1 MDPREVSEER
11 IGLGGAAAILGRSAS
26 SVRRYV
32 AEGRLHAE
40 RTGRGG
46 YSLLLS
52 EVEELA
58 RVLGSQQGSQQGSHQ
73 GPQQSSGAAHS
84 FDEFAGE
91 EEEEVFEGEVIGDEA
106 PYANNNS
113 SSRLPAVP
121 FERYERL
128 LQQGQDYKTRLE
140 ERTRQIDEVRQERDA
155 ARMEIDR
162 LWSEIER
169 LNLIEFQRELQE
181 KRISTLEE
189 EKARLEAER
198 ERLMQEKMGLVEEKA
213 TLYEEHVRLEA
224 EMNVLKNRR
233 GFWAR
238 LFGG

>member
-58 RVLGSQQGSQQGSHQ
+58 RVLGSQQGS
-73 GPQQSSGAAHS
+73 GAADS
-84 FDEFAGE
+84 FDDSAGE
-91 EEEEVFEGEVIGDEA
+91 EEEEIFEGEVIGDEA
-106 PYANNNS
+106 PYANS
-113 SSRLPAVP
+113 SSSSQLPAVP

-140 ERTRQIDEVRQERDA
+140 ERTRQIEEVRQERDA

-181 KRISTLEE
+181 KTISTLEE

-198 ERLMQEKMGLVEEKA
+198 ERLMQEKMGLVEEKS

-224 EMNVLKNRR
+224 ELNVLKNRR

>member
-1 MDPREVSEER
+1 MDPREVREER
-11 IGLGGAAAILGRSAS
+11 IGLGAAAAILGRSAS
-26 SVRRYV
+26 TVRRYV
-32 AEGRLHAE
+32 AEGRLRAE
-40 RTGRGG
+40 RTTRGG

-58 RVLGSQQGSQQGSHQ
+58 RVLD
-73 GPQQSSGAAHS
+73 PNGADDPAE
-84 FDEFAGE
+84 D
-91 EEEEVFEGEVIGDEA
+91 EEVFEGEVIGEEVFGGA
-106 PYANNNS
+106 
-113 SSRLPAVP
+113 SRLPAVP

-140 ERTRQIDEVRQERDA
+140 ERTRQIEEVKKERDA

-169 LNLIEFQRELQE
+169 LNLLEFQKELQE
-181 KRISTLEE
+181 KTISTLEE
-189 EKARLEAER
+189 EKAKLEAER
-198 ERLMQEKMGLVEEKA
+198 ERLSQEKMELVEEKA
-213 TLYEEHVRLEA
+213 NLTEERVRLEA
-224 EMNVLKNRR
+224 ELNAYKNRR

>member
-1 MDPREVSEER
+1 MDSREAREER

-26 SVRRYV
+26 TVRRYV

-40 RTGRGG
+40 RTARGG

-58 RVLGSQQGSQQGSHQ
+58 RVLGTGDPD
-73 GPQQSSGAAHS
+73 GPDAA
-84 FDEFAGE
+84 
-91 EEEEVFEGEVIGDEA
+91 EEEEVFEGEVIGDETFA
-106 PYANNNS
+106 GT
-113 SSRLPAVP
+113 SRLPAVP

-140 ERTRQIDEVRQERDA
+140 ERTRQIEDVRKERDA

-169 LNLIEFQRELQE
+169 LNLLEFQRELQE
-181 KRISTLEE
+181 KTISTLEE
-189 EKARLEAER
+189 EKARLETER
-198 ERLMQEKMGLVEEKA
+198 ERLVQEKMEMVEEKAGLVEER
-213 TLYEEHVRLEA
+213 VRLEA
-224 EMNVLKNRR
+224 ELSTLKNR
-233 GFWAR
+233 GFFAR

>member
-1 MDPREVSEER
+1 MDPKEVSEER

-26 SVRRYV
+26 TVRRYV

-46 YSLLLS
+46 YNLLLS

-58 RVLGSQQGSQQGSHQ
+58 RVLGSTSTND
-73 GPQQSSGAAHS
+73 
-84 FDEFAGE
+84 FDAGE
-91 EEEEVFEGEVIGDEA
+91 EEEIFEGEVIGDEA
-106 PYANNNS
+106 PYAGD

-140 ERTRQIDEVRQERDA
+140 ERTHQIEEVRRERDA

-181 KRISTLEE
+181 KTISTLEE
-189 EKARLEAER
+189 EKAKLEAER
-198 ERLMQEKMGLVEEKA
+198 ERLSQEKMELVEEKSS
-213 TLYEEHVRLEA
+213 LYEERVRLEA
-224 EMNVLKNRR
+224 ELNTLKSRR
-233 GFWAR
+233 GFWSR

>member
-1 MDPREVSEER
+1 MDPKEVSEER

-52 EVEELA
+52 EVAVLV
-58 RVLGSQQGSQQGSHQ
+58 RVLGSQQGS
-73 GPQQSSGAAHS
+73 GAADG
-84 FDEFAGE
+84 FDDSAD

-106 PYANNNS
+106 PYANSS

-140 ERTRQIDEVRQERDA
+140 ERTRQIEEVRQERDA

-181 KRISTLEE
+181 KTISTLEE

-198 ERLMQEKMGLVEEKA
+198 ERLMQEKMGLVEEKS

-224 EMNVLKNRR
+224 ELNVLKNRR

>member
-1 MDPREVSEER
+1 MEGREER
-11 IGLGGAAAILGRSAS
+11 IGLGGAAAVLGRSPGT
-26 SVRRYV
+26 VRRYV

-40 RTGRGG
+40 RTARGG

-58 RVLGSQQGSQQGSHQ
+58 RVLGVA
-73 GPQQSSGAAHS
+73 PAP
-84 FDEFAGE
+84 D
-91 EEEEVFEGEVIGDEA
+91 EEEVFEGEVIGDEA
-106 PYANNNS
+106 PYGSPGNQ

-140 ERTRQIDEVRQERDA
+140 ERSRQIEEVRKERDA

-169 LNLIEFQRELQE
+169 LNLLEFQKELQE
-181 KRISTLEE
+181 KTISTLEE
-189 EKARLEAER
+189 DKVKLERER
-198 ERLMQEKMGLVEEKA
+198 ERLAGEKMELVEEKA
-213 TLYEEHVRLEA
+213 GLVEERSRLEA
-224 EMNVLKNRR
+224 ELNVLKSR
-233 GFWAR
+233 GFWSR